1 LPHENKFLAARQTT
15 TLAAYYLRMSSFLC
29 KTAVAPTCL
38 SVCLLAPALLR
49 TAHAQVA
56 STPESRIEHAKT
68 LYYTPTNSG
77 LNSFHCDVTVDWKD
91 LLARFGVPNLHD
103 SDPRLTYLNAI
114 KLSLDD
120 NLTGTGALNWF
131 APSGS
136 ASDPDDGIA
145 KIRGGMQQMVSGFF
159 QSWNPFLNGTYIP
172 NFDATTTAK
181 PEGDGIVVQSGDASA
196 LVVEHFNKS
205 LLLTGNARH
214 HSRRRRAGQSHLP
227 RDSPRAHHLDAQI
240 RSPPAPCRP
249 SRNGHHGEHIR
260 PSRQLPDSLRPHLY
274 RRSSGRL
281 RLQTLRLPGEY
292 PAPNAKAMN

>member
-205 LLLTGNARH
+205 LLLTEMHVTTPAVDVLANPTFLETPHGRIISMLKSVVH
-214 HSRRRRAGQSHLP
+214 Q
-227 RDSPRAHHLDAQI
+227 
-240 RSPPAPCRP
+240 PPAGPAEMVTMASTYAPVASYQIP
-249 SRNGHHGEHIR
+249 SVLTFTVDPLGAFVFK
-260 PSRQLPDSLRPHLY
+260 L
-274 RRSSGRL
+274 SGC
-281 RLQTLRLPGEY
+281 QVNTP
-292 PAPNAKAMN
+292 PPTPKP